1 MTDSSGDPSCP
12 RLLLVPTP
20 IGNLGDITLRA
31 IDALRDADHVVAE
44 DTRRT
49 RKLLSHLGLDA
60 RRLQRLDANAT
71 EGDLDRVVSWMSL
84 GATVALVT
92 DAGTPS
98 VSDPGS
104 ALVRRALRGGITVTS
119 LPGAS
124 AVTAAVAASGLVDGP
139 FSFVGF
145 LPRQQGELAASVAD
159 LAKRSEPCVLFESPN
174 RLSRTLHT
182 LADAMPSREAVIA
195 RELTKVHEEFVRG
208 SLAELAALERDWV
221 GEVTVVLGPC
231 VEPERDAPSDEEVDA
246 RIDQELQAGI
256 HTRTIAS
263 KVAAWSGRERRAVYA
278 RVVERRDMR
287 R

>member
-1 MTDSSGDPSCP
+1 MTDPAGESPRA

-49 RKLLSHLGLDA
+49 RKLLTHLGLDT
-60 RRLQRLDANAT
+60 RRLQRLDANASAG
-71 EGDLDRVVSWMSL
+71 ELERVVSWMAK

-98 VSDPGS
+98 VSDPGT
-104 ALVRRALRGGITVTS
+104 ALVRRARRAGVGVTS

-124 AVTAAVAASGLVDGP
+124 AVTAAVAASGFVDGP
-139 FSFVGF
+139 FFFVGF

-159 LAKRSEPCVLFESPN
+159 LAKRPEPCVIFESPN
-174 RLSRTLHT
+174 RLRRTLLM
-182 LADAMPSREAVIA
+182 LADAMPAREAMIA
-195 RELTKVHEEFVRG
+195 RELTKMHEELVHG
-208 SLAELAALERDWV
+208 SLDELAGLEREWL
-221 GEVTVVLGPC
+221 GEITLVLGTSD
-231 VEPERDAPSDEEVDA
+231 EASHETPSDDEVDA
-246 RIDQELQAGI
+246 RIDQELDAGV

-263 KVAAWSGRERRAVYA
+263 KVAAWSGRDRRAVYA
-278 RVVERRDMR
+278 RVVERRDLR